1 MYVFFDF
8 REKILKADWDSL
20 FDLVKTLSGNFSF
33 FERSQKEAEKVQHE
47 VMERL
52 ALEKLQNALNTGKI
66 QKKDET
72 DIDHVAISTEP
83 IKVAFEFIKE
93 WNCTGMKVRKYQ
105 ESVKAIQNVR
115 SNLKAENWIKLKI
128 DISSVLSHVEVLI
141 KDEMQLA
148 KCEVDNVEFF

>member
-1 MYVFFDF
+1 M
-8 REKILKADWDSL
+8 
-20 FDLVKTLSGNFSF
+20 
-33 FERSQKEAEKVQHE
+33 
-47 VMERL
+47 
-52 ALEKLQNALNTGKI
+52 
-66 QKKDET
+66 
-72 DIDHVAISTEP
+72 AISTEA

-148 KCEVDNVEFF
+148 KSEVDNVEFIEHGNAALKAGGPVGNIGSVAIELIDTAKLEKHVKFASSLSRLRSDAQKLLST